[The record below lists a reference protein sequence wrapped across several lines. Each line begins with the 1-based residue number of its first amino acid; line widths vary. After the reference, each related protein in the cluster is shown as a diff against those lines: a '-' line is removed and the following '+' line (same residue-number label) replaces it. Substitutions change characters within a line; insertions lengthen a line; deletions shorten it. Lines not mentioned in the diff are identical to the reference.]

1 MKRSTPFKL
10 TLAALALSVAA
21 TASAAPVCTTQPKA
35 KWLTEAQ
42 MKARIAKMGYRDIKV
57 FQVSGSCY
65 EIYAHTKDGKRAEVY
80 FNPVT
85 GAVVQNNVD

>member
-1 MKRSTPFKL
+1 MKRATMLK
-10 TLAALALSVAA
+10 LALTASALSLA
-21 TASAAPVCTTQPKA
+21 SIASAAPVCTKLPPA
-35 KWLTEAQ
+35 RWLTQAQ
-42 MKARIAKMGYRDIKV
+42 MKAKIAKMGYRDIKV